1 MQTAVYDELMTQLR
15 QIADAV
21 KRRDTDV
28 ERIKEDLLSI
38 SEQLADQ
45 GQRQKAL
52 DERVSNIERALSQ
65 KVEVGLEKL
74 AVKGDTPQEKLDN
87 FLALRVDDPR
97 VKECQD
103 LIDAYTVFALA
114 RKARGLSY
122 ESSHLH
128 QRFQEIVKQVTGAQ
142 LPGYI
147 PIQFSARVIELIR
160 LEPTLRRLFPTVDMT
175 SDTLRVPIQ
184 LTGTKIYKVGVG
196 AQIPLSTPE
205 AQSPV
210 EFIAKKAGGGFTV
223 VDEVQEDSIVPLMP
237 LLQQD
242 LAWAFAW
249 GIDDA
254 IVNGDDSTTHMD
266 SDVTA
271 NNDIRKIWQ
280 GLRKIALAGT
290 AKVDFGNQAPTVDK
304 LRQIRS
310 AMGVYAA
317 NLNQLVWVVS
327 LETYVRLL
335 SLPEVLTVDK
345 YGPQATVITGELGKF
360 DGIPIVISPVIRTDL
375 NASGVY
381 DGTTTNRTVLF
392 LVNRATWAVAERRNI
407 RVEADRDIQSQVD
420 MVVATWRGDF
430 KPLYPSVQ
438 NHIGIG
444 YNVPR

>member
-1 MQTAVYDELMTQLR
+1 MQTAVYEDLMTQLR

-21 KRRDTDV
+21 KRRDADV
-28 ERIKEDLLSI
+28 ERIKADLLSI

-52 DERVSNIERALSQ
+52 DERVANIEKALST
-65 KVEVGLEKL
+65 KVELGLAKISVKGNSPEEKL
-74 AVKGDTPQEKLDN
+74 SN
-87 FLALRVDDPR
+87 FLALRSNDPTIQ
-97 VKECQD
+97 ECQD

-114 RKARGLSY
+114 RKARGMPY

-128 QRFQEIVKQVTGAQ
+128 QRFQEIVKQVTGTQ

-175 SDTLRVPIQ
+175 SDTLRIPIQ
-184 LTGTKIYKVGVG
+184 LTGTKVYRVAAG
-196 AQIPLSTPE
+196 AQIPLSTPQ
-205 AQSPV
+205 AGQPV
-210 EFIAKKAGGGFTV
+210 EFTAKKIGGGFSI
-223 VDEVQEDSIVPLMP
+223 VDEVEEDSIIAVMP

-249 GIDDA
+249 GLDDA
-254 IVNGDDSTTHMD
+254 IMNGDDSTTHMD
-266 SDVTA
+266 SDVTET
-271 NNDIRKIWQ
+271 NDVRKIWK
-280 GLRKIALAGT
+280 GLRKIALSGT
-290 AKVDFGNQAPTVDK
+290 AKVDFGNSAPTVTL

-317 NLNQLVWVVS
+317 NTQRLVWVVA

-335 SLPEVLTVDK
+335 SLSEVLTVDK

-360 DGIPIVISPVIRTDL
+360 DGIPIVISPVIRTNL

-392 LVNRATWAVAERRNI
+392 LVHRDTFAIAERRNI
-407 RVEADRDIQSQVD
+407 RVEADRNVQSQID

-430 KPLYPSVQ
+430 KTLYPSATTQ
-438 NHIGIG
+438 IGIG